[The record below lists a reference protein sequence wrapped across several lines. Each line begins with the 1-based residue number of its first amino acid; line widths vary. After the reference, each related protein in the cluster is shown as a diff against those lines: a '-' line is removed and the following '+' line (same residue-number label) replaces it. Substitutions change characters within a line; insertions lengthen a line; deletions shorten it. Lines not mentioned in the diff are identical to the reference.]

1 MITKIMGEAP
11 FQVLT
16 NNFSIS
22 PSNEGYTLQISA
34 DGKNFSNLFQV
45 GANVTRLVTGVAAN
59 SYYRLL
65 GNDSEVSINWM
76 KTCVTEGGG
85 SGSGVTPE
93 EVQAQIDSALTVY
106 TPTANFA
113 TINGSAIT
121 SGGNLVIEFEDKTL
135 IDFDKTTQAER
146 ADLYTTLKALYD
158 GGSGATINK
167 TYDFY
172 KTVSTKQGLKID
184 YYGFSGNTLIFGKVV
199 SPDNPEDQVA
209 YAQVMTIQSDGSV
222 SVVSNTIGGVDLSD
236 YYTSAQTESAITM
249 AVSGKADAANVTANT
264 GAAKFPNWNS
274 QGIITG
280 FYGNAFAKTLT
291 VNGVTHSI
299 WRTSNQN
306 LPTIYAPANAGTAGD
321 ILVSTGNGAPVWS
334 AVTFISSADVETQIN
349 GVLTAYTPTTNI
361 ATVNGSALTNGG
373 NIVIEGG
380 ADMSGYWTSA
390 QTQTYVNNQ
399 VSPVRNDVNDL
410 RDDFDIMDEVVAD
423 ALNDLNANLATKVG
437 SESVTT
443 IWKGTQQEYNA
454 IVNPDSSTL
463 YIIID

>member
-65 GNDSEVSINWM
+65 GNDSEVLINWM

-93 EVQAQIDSALTVY
+93 EVQAQIDSALT
-106 TPTANFA
+106 PFWD
-113 TINGSAIT
+113 SADTKDYVDEAI
-121 SGGNLVIEFEDKTL
+121 SG
-135 IDFDKTTQAER
+135 
-146 ADLYTTLKALYD
+146 
-158 GGSGATINK
+158 
-167 TYDFY
+167 
-172 KTVSTKQGLKID
+172 VSI
-184 YYGFSGNTLIFGKVV
+184 V
-199 SPDNPEDQVA
+199 
-209 YAQVMTIQSDGSV
+209 
-222 SVVSNTIGGVDLSD
+222 LSD
-236 YYTSAQTESAITM
+236 FYTSAQTESAITM
-249 AVSGKADAANVTANT
+249 AVSGKADAVSVSGNT
-264 GAAKFPNWNS
+264 NRARFPKWNE

-280 FYGNAFAKTLT
+280 AYGNAAYEVDHKI
-291 VNGVTHSI
+291 NGSDYWI
-299 WRTSNQN
+299 FRGASSDN
-306 LPTIYAPANAGTAGD
+306 LPSIYAPTKAGTAGD
-321 ILVSTGNGAPVWS
+321 ILVSNGGGAPVWS
-334 AVTFISSADVETQIN
+334 AVTFPDVSNYVTSAQVETQILEKN
-349 GVLTAYTPTTNI
+349 YITSAYTGFTPIDDFNFISGRVQTNEQVVSEALNDLNDRIEEISGSTPTIDLSAYTPTSGF
-361 ATVNGSALTNGG
+361 ATINGSAITNGG
-373 NIVIEGG
+373 NLVISAGT
-380 ADMSGYWTSA
+380 DMSAYWTSA
-390 QTQTYVNNQ
+390 QTTTWVNNQ
-399 VSPVRNDVNDL
+399 LNPISGQVSEL
-410 RDDFDIMDEVVAD
+410 RDDFEIMDEVVAD

-443 IWKGTQQEYNA
+443 IWKGTQQEYDT